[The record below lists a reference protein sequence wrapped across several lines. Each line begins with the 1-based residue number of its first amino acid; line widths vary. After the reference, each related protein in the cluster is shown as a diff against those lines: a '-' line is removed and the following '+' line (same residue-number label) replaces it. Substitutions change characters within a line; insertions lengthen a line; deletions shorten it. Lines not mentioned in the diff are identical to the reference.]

1 VTFIVFAVLCVVA
14 VAAYFLFRGNK
25 NQFPIDIGNM
35 TPRDRADVLVNA
47 TIWRLRWE
55 TDNPQFPGIFLS
67 PNSFSPE
74 VCNQLFH
81 VLLNTVVQL
90 SESHQALVRQLTE
103 RGVTEKLSDADING
117 CRVWM
122 GTIGTRSGRIK
133 RDDMMLV
140 WACMRE
146 AIPFVDESMEALM
159 KKQETHRR
167 LGQTTDLLLGQD
179 PRQVV
184 KEARRF
190 PTI

>member
-1 VTFIVFAVLCVVA
+1 MTFIVFAVLCVVA
-14 VAAYFLFRGNK
+14 AAAYFLFRGNK

-81 VLLNTVVQL
+81 ALLNTVAQL
-90 SESHQALVRQLTE
+90 RENHQALVRQLTE
-103 RGVTEKLSDADING
+103 RGVTDKLSDVDING
-117 CRVWM
+117 CRIWM

-146 AIPFVDESMEALM
+146 AVPFVNESMEALL
-159 KKQETHRR
+159 KKQKTHRG
-167 LGQTTDLLLGQD
+167 LGQSTDLLLGQD
-179 PRQVV
+179 PRRVV
-184 KEARRF
+184 EEAQRF

>member
-1 VTFIVFAVLCVVA
+1 MTFIVSAVLCVVA

-35 TPRDRADVLVNA
+35 TPRDRADVLLNA

-74 VCNQLFH
+74 VCNRLFH
-81 VLLNTVVQL
+81 VLLSTVVQL
-90 SESHQALVRQLTE
+90 SENHQALVRQLTE
-103 RGVTEKLSDADING
+103 RGVAEELSDANING

-140 WACMRE
+140 WAYMRE
-146 AIPFVDESMEALM
+146 AIPFLDESMEALM

-167 LGQTTDLLLGQD
+167 LGQSTDLLLGQD